1 MQSRPQLRIIDRRML
16 MKEWIEKRMVENMTE
31 NVIQLPNWAEY
42 YNNLLNFNI
51 AIKEYKEINKEL
63 NAVFKENKKEV
74 GRSLDSPITGR

>member
-1 MQSRPQLRIIDRRML
+1 
-16 MKEWIEKRMVENMTE
+16 MKEWIEKRMRENMAE

-42 YNNLLNFNI
+42 YNNLTNLNI

-63 NAVFKENKKEV
+63 NAVFKGNKEEV

>member
-1 MQSRPQLRIIDRRML
+1 

-42 YNNLLNFNI
+42 YNNLLNLNI

>member
-42 YNNLLNFNI
+42 YNNLLNLNI